1 MAVMETWFDQD
12 LSEPV
17 KIRTMTGVM
26 FRQDSQGNLVGVRI
40 TKDGEDVT
48 LAGTVTGYVIKP
60 DGTTVTVSGTRSGNT
75 AYIILPA
82 AAYTVSG
89 TVTITIK
96 LTDGSEI
103 LTLAA
108 MQGYIQAA

>member
-12 LSEPV
+12 LGEPV

-40 TKDGEDVT
+40 TKDGEAVT
-48 LAGTVTGYVIKP
+48 LAGTVTGYVIRA
-60 DGTTVTVSGTRSGNT
+60 DGTTITVSGTRSGNT

-82 AAYTVSG
+82 TACAVTG
-89 TVTITIK
+89 PVTITIK
-96 LTDGSEI
+96 LAEGSEI

>member
-1 MAVMETWFDQD
+1 MALMETWFDQD
-12 LSEPV
+12 LSETV
-17 KIRTMTGVM
+17 RMRTMTGIM
-26 FRQDSQGNLVGVRI
+26 FRQDSLGNLVGVRI
-40 TKDGEDVT
+40 TKDGAEVT

-60 DGTTVTVSGTRSGNT
+60 DGTTITVSGTRSGNT

-82 AAYTVSG
+82 TAYTDAG
-89 TVTITIK
+89 PVTITIK
-96 LTDGSEI
+96 LAEGSEI